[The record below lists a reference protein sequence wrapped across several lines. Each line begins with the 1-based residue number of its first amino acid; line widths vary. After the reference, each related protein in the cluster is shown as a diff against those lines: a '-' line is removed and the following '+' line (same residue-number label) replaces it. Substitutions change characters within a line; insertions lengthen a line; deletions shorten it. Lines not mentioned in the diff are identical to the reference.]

1 MELEKYN
8 YEGNENIG
16 FYATVTP
23 EQAIYPPEFKRK
35 KFFEAENSAEVY
47 INRTRLVGLFTAG
60 NSNCILI
67 PEETTDRERKKLNE
81 VGIDFQV
88 LDSPDNALGNLIL
101 CNDKGAYVSEK
112 LSHKEEELEEA
123 LEVSVTFGKI
133 AGIQNPGVCGLA
145 NDKGAIIHREAS
157 EDEARKVKEA
167 LDLEDIDV
175 GTVNLGSPYTGS
187 GGLATEDQ
195 VLVGENTSGPE
206 IGRIDRTMG

>member
-16 FYATVTP
+16 FHATVTS
-23 EQAIYPPEFKRK
+23 EQGIYPPEFNRK
-35 KFFEAENSAEVY
+35 SFFDVENSAEVY

-67 PEETTDRERKKLNE
+67 PEETTDRERRKLE
-81 VGIDFQV
+81 DAGIEFQI

-112 LSHKEEELEEA
+112 LSHKEGKLEEA
-123 LEVSVTFGKI
+123 LSVPVTFGKI
-133 AGIQNPGVCGLA
+133 AGIQNPGVCGLG
-145 NDKGAIIHREAS
+145 NDEGAVIHREAS
-157 EDEARKVKEA
+157 EDEAKKVKQA
-167 LDLEDIDV
+167 LDLEDIDI

-187 GGLATEDQ
+187 GGLAIEEH

-206 IGRIDRTMG
+206 IGRIDRTMR